1 MKHHEAVSSPTPQP
15 PRIVLTA
22 NSSWSLYRFRRYWIE
37 QLLAAGYVVSVL
49 APRDDYTERL
59 VALGVQYHHI
69 PLDRCGI
76 NPLKDIRL
84 CWHYV
89 RALWRIRP
97 TILMSYTIKPVIYA
111 SLAARLVAV
120 PTIFAVITGL
130 GYTFAGEDPKRRFVQ
145 AIGTR
150 LYRLALRKVRRV
162 FFLNEDHRRFFIERR
177 LVAASQTRRLPGEGI
192 DTEFFAPQ
200 TPSARADHFAVLMVA
215 RLLKDKGVEEFL
227 EAAQVLRARYPRL
240 RFQLLGPFDENPAA
254 IRRETLQRFQDDGSI
269 EYLGAVDDVRP
280 YLAHSDLV
288 VLPSYSEALPLAL
301 LEAMSMA
308 KPIVTTDIPG
318 CRELVCEGENG
329 YLAQARSADSL
340 ASAIEKVYQLDP
352 DLRRQMG
359 EASRRVVLRQYR
371 NEVVAQ
377 ALLSEV
383 SSAVSA

>member
-1 MKHHEAVSSPTPQP
+1 MKLPVS
-15 PRIVLTA
+15 IVLTS
-22 NSSWSLYRFRRYWIE
+22 NSSWSIYRFRRYWIE
-37 QLLAAGYVVSVL
+37 QLLAAGYAVFVL

-59 VALGVQYHHI
+59 LALGVQYEHI

-76 NPLKDIRL
+76 NPLQDLRL
-84 CWHYV
+84 CWRYA
-89 RALWRIRP
+89 RLLRRIRP
-97 TILMSYTIKPVIYA
+97 AILMSYTIKPVIYA
-111 SLAARLVAV
+111 SLAARLVGV

-130 GYTFAGEDPKRRFVQ
+130 GYTFAGDDPKRRFVQ

-150 LYRLALRKVRRV
+150 LYRLALRGARRV
-162 FFLNEDHRRFFIERR
+162 FFLNEEQRRFFIERR

-192 DTEFFAPQ
+192 DTEYFAPRES
-200 TPSARADHFAVLMVA
+200 SARADHFAVLMVA

-227 EAAQVLRARYPRL
+227 AAAQLLRPRHPRL

-254 IRRETLQRFQDDGSI
+254 IRREALQRFQDDGSI

-280 YLAHSDLV
+280 YLARSDLM
-288 VLPSYSEALPLAL
+288 VLPSYSEAMPLSL

-308 KPIVTTDIPG
+308 KPVVATDIPG

-329 YLAQARSADSL
+329 YLAQARSAESL
-340 ASAIEKVYQLDP
+340 ACAIEKVYQLDP
-352 DLRRQMG
+352 VQRQRMG
-359 EASRRVVLRQYR
+359 EASRRIVLRQYR

-383 SSAVSA
+383 SRAVSA